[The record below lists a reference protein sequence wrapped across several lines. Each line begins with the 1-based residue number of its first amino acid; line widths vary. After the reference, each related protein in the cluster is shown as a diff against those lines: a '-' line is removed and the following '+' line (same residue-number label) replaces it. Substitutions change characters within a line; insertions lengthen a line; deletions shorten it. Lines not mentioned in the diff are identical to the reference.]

1 MTIRAKLYAA
11 IVLTILGPLAT
22 TVVALQG
29 MAELGDR
36 FDEVHQRAEQEAIA
50 RELKFLVTDVNGWQ
64 TAYGYA
70 NGGPFRARF
79 VRFGRRPGAGAGAG
93 ERIRSPASA
102 SGSCLIGS
110 SASSRASW
118 SSTPSPGES
127 SRRTDPRQTERIL
140 LGPELRRF
148 EAMAATAEELA
159 VYQAE
164 QATATDAAFDD
175 ARDDARR
182 RLIAVALGAGVVILL
197 LLVTANDIAR
207 MALEGER
214 SARRRRRSAEKTGL
228 QTTRRRDPRRPA
240 HAAACC
246 SARRSPPASS
256 RSLLRIPEILILVAF
271 GALLGPSALDV
282 VDVPLDS
289 LGRSSCS
296 RSASR

>member
-36 FDEVHQRAEQEAIA
+36 FDEVHQRAGREAVA

-70 NGGPFRARF
+70 GGEFRGRF
-79 VRFGRRPGAGAGAG
+79 VRSADELRGQLEVADEAFTGRR
-93 ERIRSPASA
+93 ERQLLEQLNREFEAFMDLDA
-102 SGSCLIGS
+102 LAWNALQEGN
-110 SASSRASW
+110 AEE
-118 SSTPSPGES
+118 TK
-127 SRRTDPRQTERIL
+127 RIL
-140 LGPELRRF
+140 LGPELARF

-159 VYQAE
+159 TYQAT
-164 QATATDAAFDD
+164 QATATEGSFDD

-214 SARRRRRSAEKTGL
+214 SVRG
-228 QTTRRRDPRRPA
+228 RDDGGDGE
-240 HAAACC
+240 
-246 SARRSPPASS
+246 PASDDE
-256 RSLLRIPEILILVAF
+256 PA
-271 GALLGPSALDV
+271 
-282 VDVPLDS
+282 
-289 LGRSSCS
+289 
-296 RSASR
+296 